1 MEHVELWYDLATT
14 TKEIALILED
24 DIIFVPHFRT
34 KLNCAIAEVLGNSH
48 VHSTFPP
55 MLVIGGCFNFHDE
68 RFQYT
73 DPHAIP
79 LLSIHKQNATRCS
92 HAYFLSSDSAKTL
105 IQEIKRVKN
114 HFSGADIF
122 LRQLFA
128 RSTTLFSIWIDPP
141 IAYQRN
147 QIFDLDQLRVFVNK
161 SY

>member
-1 MEHVELWYDLATT
+1 MEHVELWYDLART

-24 DIIFVPHFRT
+24 DIIFVPHLRR
-34 KLNCAIAEVLGNSH
+34 KLNCIIAEILGSSH
-48 VHSTFPP
+48 ARIAFPP

-92 HAYFLSSDSAKTL
+92 HAYFLSSESAKTV
-105 IQEIKRVKN
+105 IEEIKRTKN
-114 HFSGADIF
+114 QFFGADIF
-122 LRQLFA
+122 LRQMFA
-128 RSTTLFSIWIDPP
+128 RSTTLFSVWVDPP

-147 QIFDLDQLRVFVNK
+147 QIFDLDQLYVFMNK